1 MLRVALISSPI
12 SLEERYGGFA
22 GAGNTESSYALVCL
36 AAVAEREGIDVRII
50 DAAAENLSIE
60 QTVTEIR
67 EYKPDIA
74 GISSTTAGIVAS
86 GKLAECLK
94 ELDKGIITI
103 IGGCHVTSLP
113 EETLAEFNSFDI
125 AVIGEG
131 ERTFTEIL
139 RAINETGTI
148 PTTLPGTALRLNGHF
163 SPNVRRQLIDDLDRL
178 PLPAWRLLRGF
189 PDTFL
194 PSPARINR
202 FPCASVVLTRG
213 CPNRCQFCD
222 RSVFGNKVRSY
233 SPAYAINMFKDLAN
247 NFGVR
252 EILIED
258 DTFIIS
264 HPWLK
269 EFCELF
275 MSEKIDITWSCLGR
289 ADRVTADILKLM
301 RKAGCW
307 HISYGIESGDQR
319 ILDAMRKGEDL
330 SRMKEAVRW
339 SREAGL
345 KTKGFFM
352 VGFPGE
358 TVESLR
364 STKELA
370 LKLLLD
376 DISVMQL
383 TPFPGTA
390 LYKSASEYGVFE
402 KDWRKMNTLSTV
414 FVPHGFTGEDMEK
427 ARSEMLRE
435 FYFRPSVLIRKFFD
449 VISNPRLFWYMFKGF
464 LVLLKVVKKVDK
476 NHGYV
481 VHSKVS

>member
-36 AAVAEREGIDVRII
+36 AAVGEREGMDIRII
-50 DAAAENLSIE
+50 DAAAENLSVE
-60 QTVTEIR
+60 QTIIEIK
-67 EYKPDIA
+67 EYKPDIV

-94 ELDKGIITI
+94 ELDKKIITI

-113 EETLAEFNSFDI
+113 EETLAEFNGFDI

-131 ERTFTEIL
+131 ELTFTEIL
-139 RAINETGTI
+139 KAIDETGAI

-163 SPNVRRQLIDDLDRL
+163 SLNARRPLIKDLDAL

-189 PDTFL
+189 PDSFL

-202 FPCASVVLTRG
+202 FPCASVVLARG

-233 SPAYAINMFKDLAN
+233 SATYVINMFKDLAN
-247 NFGVR
+247 NFGVK

-264 HPWLK
+264 HKWAK
-269 EFCELF
+269 EFCERL
-275 MSEKIDITWSCLGR
+275 MAEKIDITWSCLGR
-289 ADRVTADILKLM
+289 ADRVTPDILKLM

-307 HISYGIESGDQR
+307 HISYGIESGDQK
-319 ILDAMRKGEDL
+319 ILDAMNKGEDL
-330 SRMKEAVRW
+330 SRMEDAVRW

-364 STKELA
+364 LTKELA
-370 LKLLLD
+370 LKLPLD

-390 LYKSASEYGVFE
+390 LYKSAAEYGVFE

-427 ARSEMLRE
+427 ARSEMLGA
-435 FYFRPSVLIRKFFD
+435 FYFRPSVLIRKFID

-464 LVLLKVVKKVDK
+464 VVLLKVVKKS
-476 NHGYV
+476 GYK
-481 VHSKVS
+481 S

>member
-12 SLEERYGGFA
+12 SLEERYGGFS

-36 AAVAEREGIDVRII
+36 AAVAEREGVDVRII
-50 DAAAENLSIE
+50 DAAAENFSIE
-60 QTVTEIR
+60 QTVAEIR
-67 EYKPDIA
+67 EYKPHIV

-86 GKLAECLK
+86 GNVAACIKK
-94 ELDKGIITI
+94 LDKGIITV
-103 IGGCHVTSLP
+103 IGGCHVTALP
-113 EETLAEFNSFDI
+113 EETLAEFQSLDI

-131 ERTFTEIL
+131 ELTFTDIL
-139 RAINETGTI
+139 RAVDEMGAIPIN
-148 PTTLPGTALRLNGHF
+148 LPGTAHRFDGHF
-163 SPNVRRQLIDDLDRL
+163 SLNIRRPLINDLDTL

-189 PDTFL
+189 PDSFL

-202 FPCASVVLTRG
+202 LPCASIVLTRG
-213 CPNRCQFCD
+213 CPNQCRFCD

-233 SPAYAINMFKDLAN
+233 SPTYAISILKDLAD

-264 HPWLK
+264 HHWVR
-269 EFCELF
+269 EFCERLIA
-275 MSEKIDITWSCLGR
+275 EKIDITWSCLGR

-319 ILDAMRKGEDL
+319 ILDAMQKGEDL
-330 SRMKEAVRW
+330 SRVGEAVRW

-352 VGFPGE
+352 VGFPEE
-358 TVESLR
+358 TAESLR
-364 STKELA
+364 RTKELA
-370 LKLLLD
+370 LKLPLD
-376 DISVMQL
+376 DISVMQV

-390 LYKSASEYGVFE
+390 LYRSAAEYGVFE

-414 FVPHGFTGEDMEK
+414 FIPHGFTKEDMDK
-427 ARSEMLRE
+427 ARSAMLGA
-435 FYFRPSVLIRKFFD
+435 FYFRPSVLIRKCIE
-449 VISNPRLFWYMFKGF
+449 VIAKPHLFWSMLKGF
-464 LVLLKVVKKVDK
+464 FVLLKIAKKRE
-476 NHGYV
+476 
-481 VHSKVS
+481 S

>member
-12 SLEERYGGFA
+12 SLEERYGRFS

-36 AAVAEREGIDVRII
+36 AAVAEREGMDVRII
-50 DAAAENLSIE
+50 DAAAENLSVE
-60 QTVTEIR
+60 QTIVEIK
-67 EYKPDIA
+67 EYKPDIV

-94 ELDKGIITI
+94 ALDKSIITI

-113 EETLAEFNSFDI
+113 EETLAEFNGFDI

-131 ERTFTEIL
+131 EVTFTEIL
-139 RAINETGTI
+139 KAINETGAL
-148 PTTLPGTALRLNGHF
+148 PTTLPGTALRLKGHF
-163 SPNVRRQLIDDLDRL
+163 SLNVRRPLIQDLDAL

-189 PDTFL
+189 PDSFI

-202 FPCASVVLTRG
+202 FPCASVVLARG

-233 SPAYAINMFKDLAN
+233 SPAYAINLIKDLVN
-247 NFGVR
+247 NFGVK

-264 HPWLK
+264 RKWVK
-269 EFCELF
+269 EFCERL
-275 MSEKIDITWSCLGR
+275 MAEKMDITWSCLGR
-289 ADRVTADILKLM
+289 ADRVTPDILKLM
-301 RKAGCW
+301 RRAGCW

-319 ILDAMRKGEDL
+319 ILAAMNKGEDL
-330 SRMKEAVRW
+330 SRMADAVCW

-345 KTKGFFM
+345 TTKGFFM

-364 STKELA
+364 LTKDLA
-370 LKLLLD
+370 LKLPLD

-390 LYKSASEYGVFE
+390 LYQSASEYGAFE
-402 KDWRKMNTLSTV
+402 KDWRKMNTLNTV
-414 FVPHGFTGEDMEK
+414 FVPHGFTREDMEK
-427 ARSEMLRE
+427 ARSEILGA
-435 FYFRPSVLIRKFFD
+435 FYFRPSVLIGKLMN
-449 VISNPRLFWYMFKGF
+449 VISNPRIFWYMFKGF
-464 LVLLKVVKKVDK
+464 LVLLKVAKKI
-476 NHGYV
+476 
-481 VHSKVS
+481 

>member
-12 SLEERYGGFA
+12 SLEERYGGFS
-22 GAGNTESSYALVCL
+22 GAGNTESSFALVCL
-36 AAVAEREGIDVRII
+36 AAVAEREGMDVRII
-50 DAAAENLSIE
+50 DAAAENLSAE
-60 QTVTEIR
+60 QTIAEIR

-74 GISSTTAGIVAS
+74 GISSTTAGIVAA
-86 GKLAECLK
+86 GKVAECLK
-94 ELDKGIITI
+94 ESDKEIITI

-113 EETLAEFNSFDI
+113 EETLAEFNGFDI
-125 AVIGEG
+125 GVIGEG
-131 ERTFTEIL
+131 ELTFTEIL
-139 RAINETGTI
+139 RAVDETGAI
-148 PTTLPGTALRLNGHF
+148 PANLPGTALGRGSHF
-163 SPNVRRQLIDDLDRL
+163 SLNMARPLINDLDIL

-189 PDTFL
+189 PDSFL
-194 PSPARINR
+194 PSPARMNR
-202 FPCASVVLTRG
+202 FPCASVVLARG

-222 RSVFGNKVRSY
+222 RSVFGSKVRSY

-258 DTFIIS
+258 DTFSIS
-264 HPWLK
+264 HQWVK
-269 EFCELF
+269 EFCERLI
-275 MSEKIDITWSCLGR
+275 SERIDITWSCLGR
-289 ADRVTADILKLM
+289 ADRVTADILRLM

-319 ILDAMRKGEDL
+319 ILDAMQKGEDL
-330 SRMKEAVRW
+330 SRMEDAVRW

-364 STKELA
+364 RTKELA
-370 LKLLLD
+370 LKLQLD

-390 LYKSASEYGVFE
+390 IYKSASEYGAFE

-414 FVPHGFTGEDMEK
+414 FAPHGFTGEDMEK
-427 ARSEMLRE
+427 ARSEILGA
-435 FYFRPSVLIRKFFD
+435 FYFRPAVLMRKMIA
-449 VISNPRLFWYMFKGF
+449 VVSNPRLFWYMLKGF
-464 LVLLKVVKKVDK
+464 FVLLKVVKK
-476 NHGYV
+476 
-481 VHSKVS
+481 

>member
-1 MLRVALISSPI
+1 VLRIALISSPI
-12 SLEERYGGFA
+12 SLEERYGGFS
-22 GAGNTESSYALVCL
+22 GAANTESSYALVCL
-36 AAVAEREGIDVRII
+36 AAVAEREGMDVRII
-50 DAAAENLSIE
+50 DAAAENLSVE
-60 QTVTEIR
+60 QTLVEIK
-67 EYKPDIA
+67 EYKPDIV

-86 GKLAECLK
+86 GKFAECLK
-94 ELDKGIITI
+94 TLDKRIISI

-113 EETLAEFNSFDI
+113 EETLAEFNGFDI

-131 ERTFTEIL
+131 ELTLAEIL
-139 RAINETGTI
+139 KAIDDTGAI
-148 PTTLPGTALRLNGHF
+148 PTTIPGTALRRNGHF
-163 SPNVRRQLIDDLDRL
+163 SLNEPRSLIDNLDLL

-189 PDTFL
+189 PDSFL

-202 FPCASVVLTRG
+202 FPCASVVFARG
-213 CPNRCQFCD
+213 CPNHCQFCD

-233 SPAYAINMFKDLAN
+233 SPAYAINLLKDLAN

-264 HPWLK
+264 RKWVT
-269 EFCELF
+269 EFCEKL
-275 MSEKIDITWSCLGR
+275 MAEKIDITWSCLGR
-289 ADRVTADILKLM
+289 ADRVTPDILKLM

-307 HISYGIESGDQR
+307 HISYGIESGDQK
-319 ILDAMRKGEDL
+319 ILDAMNKREDL
-330 SRMKEAVRW
+330 ARMHDAVRW

-364 STKELA
+364 LTKELA
-370 LKLLLD
+370 LKLPLD

-390 LYKSASEYGVFE
+390 LYNSADQYGAFE

-414 FVPHGFTGEDMEK
+414 FVPHGFTREDMER
-427 ARSEMLRE
+427 ARSAMLRE
-435 FYFRPSVLIRKFFD
+435 FYFRPSVLMRKFRD
-449 VISNPRLFWYMFKGF
+449 LISNPRLFRYMFKAF
-464 LVLLKVVKKVDK
+464 LVLLKVVNKGK
-476 NHGYV
+476 
-481 VHSKVS
+481 

>member
-1 MLRVALISSPI
+1 
-12 SLEERYGGFA
+12 
-22 GAGNTESSYALVCL
+22 
-36 AAVAEREGIDVRII
+36 
-50 DAAAENLSIE
+50 
-60 QTVTEIR
+60 
-67 EYKPDIA
+67 
-74 GISSTTAGIVAS
+74 
-86 GKLAECLK
+86 
-94 ELDKGIITI
+94 
-103 IGGCHVTSLP
+103 
-113 EETLAEFNSFDI
+113 LAEFKSFDI

-131 ERTFTEIL
+131 ELTFTEML
-139 RAINETGTI
+139 RAIDETGTT
-148 PTTLPGTALRLNGHF
+148 PTTLPGTAHRVNSHF
-163 SPNVRRQLIDDLDRL
+163 SLNVRRPLMNDLDML

-189 PDTFL
+189 PASFL

-202 FPCASVVLTRG
+202 FPCASVVLARG

-247 NFGVR
+247 NFGVK

-264 HPWLK
+264 HPWVK
-269 EFCELF
+269 EFCERF
-275 MSEKIDITWSCLGR
+275 ISEKIDITWSCLGR

-319 ILDAMRKGEDL
+319 ILDAMKKGEDL
-330 SRMKEAVRW
+330 SRMDEAVRW

-358 TVESLR
+358 TAESLR
-364 STKELA
+364 RTKELA
-370 LKLLLD
+370 LKLPLD

-390 LYKSASEYGVFE
+390 LYKTAAEYGVFE

-414 FVPHGFTGEDMEK
+414 FVPHGFTKGDMEK
-427 ARSEMLRE
+427 ARSAMLGA
-435 FYFRPSVLIRKFFD
+435 FYFRPSVLIRKCIE
-449 VISNPRLFWYMFKGF
+449 VIANPRLFWSMLKGF
-464 LVLLKVVKKVDK
+464 LVLLKIVKKDRRVK
-476 NHGYV
+476 YSEV
-481 VHSKVS
+481 C

>member
-1 MLRVALISSPI
+1 MLRVALISAPI

-22 GAGNTESSYALVCL
+22 GAGNTQSSYALVCL
-36 AAVAEREGIDVRII
+36 AAVAEREGMDVRII
-50 DAAAENLSIE
+50 DAAAENLSVE

-86 GKLAECLK
+86 GKLAEYVK
-94 ELDKGIITI
+94 ALDKGIITI

-113 EETLAEFNSFDI
+113 EETLAEFSCFDI

-131 ERTFTEIL
+131 ELTFIEIL
-139 RAINETGTI
+139 RAIDETGSM
-148 PTTLPGTALRLNGHF
+148 PTTLPGTAHRLNGHV
-163 SPNVRRQLIDDLDRL
+163 SLNVRRPLIHDLDML

-189 PDTFL
+189 PDSFL

-202 FPCASVVLTRG
+202 FPCASVVLARG
-213 CPNRCQFCD
+213 CPNRCKFCD

-264 HPWLK
+264 PQWVK
-269 EFCELF
+269 EFCERF
-275 MSEKIDITWSCLGR
+275 ISEKIDITWSCLGR

-301 RKAGCW
+301 REAGCW
-307 HISYGIESGDQR
+307 HISYGIESGDQG
-319 ILDAMRKGEDL
+319 ILDAMEKGEEL
-330 SRMKEAVRW
+330 SRMEAAVRW

-358 TVESLR
+358 TVASLR
-364 STKELA
+364 RTRELA
-370 LKLLLD
+370 LKLHLD

-390 LYKSASEYGVFE
+390 LYKIAAEYGVFE

-414 FVPHGFTGEDMEK
+414 FVPYGFTGEDMEK
-427 ARSEMLRE
+427 ARSAMLGA
-435 FYFRPSVLIRKFFD
+435 FYLRPSVLIRKCMD
-449 VISNPRLFWYMFKGF
+449 VISNPRLFTYMFKGF
-464 LVLLKVVKKVDK
+464 LVLLRVVKK
-476 NHGYV
+476 
-481 VHSKVS
+481 

>member
-12 SLEERYGGFA
+12 SLEERYGGFS

-36 AAVAEREGIDVRII
+36 AAVAEREGMDVRII
-50 DAAAENLSIE
+50 DAAAENLSVE

-67 EYKPDIA
+67 EYKPDVV

-94 ELDKGIITI
+94 ELDRCIITI

-131 ERTFTEIL
+131 ELTFTEIL
-139 RAINETGTI
+139 RAIDETGAI
-148 PTTLPGTALRLNGHF
+148 PTTLPGTALGRNGHF
-163 SPNVRRQLIDDLDRL
+163 SLNVRRPFINDLDML

-189 PDTFL
+189 PDSFR

-202 FPCASVVLTRG
+202 FPCASVVLARG

-233 SPAYAINMFKDLAN
+233 SPAYAINLFKDLVA

-264 HPWLK
+264 RKWVK
-269 EFCELF
+269 EFCERL
-275 MSEKIDITWSCLGR
+275 MAEEIDITWSCLGR
-289 ADRVTADILKLM
+289 ADRVTPDILKLM
-301 RKAGCW
+301 RTAGCW
-307 HISYGIESGDQR
+307 HISYGIESGDQK
-319 ILDAMRKGEDL
+319 ILDAMDKGEDL
-330 SRMKEAVRW
+330 SRMEDAVRW
-339 SREAGL
+339 SQEAGL

-358 TVESLR
+358 TLESLR
-364 STKELA
+364 LTKELA
-370 LKLLLD
+370 LKLQLN

-390 LYKSASEYGVFE
+390 LYKSASEYGAFE
-402 KDWRKMNTLSTV
+402 KNWRKMNTLSTV

-427 ARSEMLRE
+427 ARAEMLGA
-435 FYFRPSVLIRKFFD
+435 FYFRPSVLIRKFID
-449 VISNPRLFWYMFKGF
+449 VISNPRLFRYMFKGF
-464 LVLLKVVKKVDK
+464 RVLLKVLKK
-476 NHGYV
+476 
-481 VHSKVS
+481 